1 MDQLDGDPASD
12 GVEAG
17 RAGFGGGRLRCRD
30 GEGGANPLATGVDQ
44 VPGHLGEKR
53 FVGLDD
59 PEEFLFDPAEVVG
72 HARKT
77 Q

>member
-1 MDQLDGDPASD
+1 
-12 GVEAG
+12 
-17 RAGFGGGRLRCRD
+17 
-30 GEGGANPLATGVDQ
+30 NPLATGVDQ
-44 VPGHLGEKR
+44 VTGHLGEER

-59 PEEFLFDPAEVVG
+59 PAEFVFDAAEVVG